1 MGNDTLLGGADDDL
15 LQGSTGNDI
24 INGGTGTGDTVTYA
38 DMTGGTGVTVDLA
51 ITIQQNTGAGG
62 LDTITLTENLT
73 GSGFADTL
81 FGNSGDNVIK
91 GGAGDD
97 TIAGRLGADTLS
109 GDGGNDA
116 FVFNSGDD
124 GDTITDFQ
132 AGGTEDF
139 LDLRTFGFGDFNEV
153 LALATDDGT
162 DTTIDFGNGDT
173 IVLQNVDKTALT
185 ANDFLLA

>member
-1 MGNDTLLGGADDDL
+1 MVLETTPSPDVSAP
-15 LQGSTGNDI
+15 
-24 INGGTGTGDTVTYA
+24 
-38 DMTGGTGVTVDLA
+38 
-51 ITIQQNTGAGG
+51 
-62 LDTITLTENLT
+62 
-73 GSGFADTL
+73 
-81 FGNSGDNVIK
+81 
-91 GGAGDD
+91 
-97 TIAGRLGADTLS
+97 TLS